1 MYKDIRLHGSLE
13 NSIEYY
19 AVAAGVDAHK
29 RYFFNLDQS
38 TESELRFFSANNE
51 FVIGTKGITHRGN
64 GGSFCEY
71 MFGVDQPLTDM
82 AKGDVINRLVLYGTH
97 FDQKAGALRFS
108 DRTDGTLS
116 YDKIFFDGNAV
127 TNYFF
132 FLHTEMNFGASVH
145 DQQEFIL
152 RNLGKT
158 LKRSLAIGNS
168 DDNRIISDILGNIGM
183 DGIQLFLFKLINTRH
198 EEYRNAFQTLY
209 FRSKRIAD
217 EEFAQLTDLAVRNG
231 IDRYQQERIRIDVM
245 YKHPDNRRIVDEY
258 RNILCSCNIRG
269 EINRLENARLTR
281 LKTLS
286 VRNKIPGALFYTL
299 DELLRKD
306 RKLIETEESDYI
318 SETRQILEG
327 LFFSERQIESHVDRE
342 DMLKLLH
349 AKKMAAE
356 HRNHSFEEI
365 LLDASKACDENIRDG
380 ADISLL
386 EEFSYI
392 ITYLDRYDTTSQ
404 VINQLAFME
413 NVRISEEMLRSILG
427 NKKEFD
433 TLKPSLFNSLFIDGI
448 LENKY
453 LGNYGRKKLST
464 LVRGLDDVE
473 SGKRLSGDVLDQLQ
487 AIDREE
493 QLFLILLR
501 HVRERIRNFYSK
513 FNTKADQAALKR
525 EVTDELQA
533 KKLLKGEIN
542 SDLFSE
548 TILAIQKEAIY
559 LHNLLPLIIAEKDIS
574 LREDFLDNS
583 GLDRF
588 YVEELELEYFEL
600 NGLPLDDLY
609 QIRKGLN

>member
-1 MYKDIRLHGSLE
+1 MYKDIRLHGTLD
-13 NSIEYY
+13 NRVEYY
-19 AVAAGVDAHK
+19 AVAAGIDAHK
-29 RYFFNLDQS
+29 RYFFNVDHS
-38 TESELRFFSANNE
+38 NESEIRFFSASNE
-51 FVIGTKGITHRGN
+51 FVIGQNGIRHRGN

-97 FDQKAGALRFS
+97 YDQKAGALRFS
-108 DRTDGTLS
+108 DRTDGSLTF
-116 YDKIFFDGNAV
+116 DKIFFDGNAV

-132 FLHTEMNFGASVH
+132 FIHLNNLSPHVKE
-145 DQQEFIL
+145 QQEFIL
-152 RNLGKT
+152 RKLGKS
-158 LKRSLAIGNS
+158 LKRSIAIGIG
-168 DDNRIISDILGNIGM
+168 DDNSIINDIMANIGAP
-183 DGIQLFLFKLINTRH
+183 DLQLFLFKLINTRH

-209 FRSKRIAD
+209 FRNKRIAD
-217 EEFAQLTDLAVRNG
+217 EEFAQLTEIAAKND

-245 YKHPDNRRIVDEY
+245 YKHHDNRRIVDEY
-258 RNILCSCNIRG
+258 RNILCSCNIKG

-306 RKLIETEESDYI
+306 RKLVELEESDYI

-327 LFFSERQIESHVDRE
+327 LFFGERQIESKVDRD

-349 AKKMAAE
+349 AKKKATE

-413 NVRISEEMLRSILG
+413 NIRFSDDMLRSILG

-433 TLKPSLFNSLFIDGI
+433 SLRANLFNELFIDGI
-448 LENKY
+448 LDNKY
-453 LGNYGRKKLST
+453 LGNYGRRKLMT
-464 LVRGLDDVE
+464 LVKGMEELESGLTRSDDVLE
-473 SGKRLSGDVLDQLQ
+473 QLKS
-487 AIDREE
+487 IDREE
-493 QLFLILLR
+493 QLFLVLLS

-513 FNTKADQAALKR
+513 FSTKADQIALKK
-525 EVTDELQA
+525 EVTEELLA
-533 KKLLKGEIN
+533 KKLIKGEIN
-542 SDLFSE
+542 SELFSE
-548 TILAIQKEAIY
+548 TILTIQKEAIY
-559 LHNLLPLIIAEKDIS
+559 LHNLLPQIIVERDIA

-600 NGLPLDDLY
+600 NSLPLEELY

>member
-1 MYKDIRLHGSLE
+1 MYKDIRLHGSQE
-13 NSIEYY
+13 NRIEYY

-29 RYFFNLDQS
+29 RYFFNLDHS
-38 TESELRFFSANNE
+38 SDEELRFFSANNE
-51 FVIGTKGITHRGN
+51 FVIGSHGIRHSGN

-82 AKGDVINRLVLYGTH
+82 AKGDVINRLVMYGTH
-97 FDQKAGALRFS
+97 FDQKAGSLKFS
-108 DRTDGTLS
+108 DRTDGSLS

-132 FLHTEMNFGASVH
+132 FLHTEALGSSVKE
-145 DQQEFIL
+145 QQELIL
-152 RNLGKT
+152 RRLGKS
-158 LKRSLAIGNS
+158 LKRSLAIGCGN
-168 DDNRIISDILGNIGM
+168 DNRIIADIITSIG
-183 DGIQLFLFKLINTRH
+183 IPEVQLFLFKLINTRH
-198 EEYRNAFQTLY
+198 EEYRNAFQSLY

-217 EEFAQLTDLAVRNG
+217 DEFAQLTELAVRNG

-306 RKLIETEESDYI
+306 RKLVEMEESDYI

-327 LFFSERQIESHVDRE
+327 LFFGERQIESRVDRE

-349 AKKMAAE
+349 AKKKAAE

-433 TLKPSLFNSLFIDGI
+433 SLKPDLFNSLFIEGI

-453 LGNYGRKKLST
+453 LGNYGRKKLNT
-464 LVRGLDDVE
+464 LVRGLEDVE
-473 SGKRLSGDVLDQLQ
+473 TGKRLSAEVLDQLQ
-487 AIDREE
+487 TIDREE
-493 QLFLILLR
+493 QLFLLLLC

-513 FNTKADQAALKR
+513 FTTKADQIALKR
-525 EVTDELQA
+525 EVTEELQA
-533 KKLLKGEIN
+533 KKRLKGEISN
-542 SDLFSE
+542 ELFNE
-548 TILAIQKEAIY
+548 IILTIHKEAIY
-559 LHNLLPLIIAEKDIS
+559 LHNLLPNIISGKDIS

-600 NGLPLDDLY
+600 NNLPLDELY

>member
-38 TESELRFFSANNE
+38 NDAELRFFSANNE
-51 FVIGTKGITHRGN
+51 FVIGKKGVTHRGN

-82 AKGDVINRLVLYGTH
+82 AKGDVINRLVMYGTH
-97 FDQKAGALRFS
+97 FDQKAGALKFS
-108 DRTDGTLS
+108 DRTDGSLS

-127 TNYFF
+127 ANYFF
-132 FLHTEMNFGASVH
+132 FIHAENFAPTVRE
-145 DQQEFIL
+145 QQELIL
-152 RNLGKT
+152 RRLGKS
-158 LKRSLAIGNS
+158 LKRSLAIGGG
-168 DDNRIISDILGNIGM
+168 DDNRIIADILGNIGLE
-183 DGIQLFLFKLINTRH
+183 GVQLFLFKLINTRH
-198 EEYRNAFQTLY
+198 EEYRNAFQSLY

-217 EEFAQLTDLAVRNG
+217 DEFAQLTDLANRNE

-306 RKLIETEESDYI
+306 RKLVETEESDYI

-327 LFFSERQIESHVDRE
+327 LFFSERQIESRVDRE
-342 DMLKLLH
+342 DMLKLLR

-356 HRNHSFEEI
+356 HRNHGFEEI

-433 TLKPSLFNSLFIDGI
+433 TLRHDLFNSLFIEGI
-448 LENKY
+448 MENKY
-453 LGNYGRKKLST
+453 LGKYGRRKLST
-464 LVRGLDDVE
+464 LVQGLEDVE
-473 SGKRLSGDVLDQLQ
+473 TGKRLSADVLDQLQ

-493 QLFLILLR
+493 QLFLVLLR

-513 FNTKADQAALKR
+513 FNTKADQASLKR
-525 EVTDELQA
+525 EVTDELHT

-542 SDLFSE
+542 DDLFNE
-548 TILAIQKEAIY
+548 TILTIQKEAIY
-559 LHNLLPLIIAEKDIS
+559 LHNLLPMIIAEKDIS

-600 NGLPLDDLY
+600 NDLPLDDLY
-609 QIRKGLN
+609 QIRKGLS

>member
-38 TESELRFFSANNE
+38 SESELRFFSANNE
-51 FVIGTKGITHRGN
+51 FVIGSQGISHRGN

-82 AKGDVINRLVLYGTH
+82 AKGDVINRLVMYGTH
-97 FDQKAGALRFS
+97 YDNKAGALKFG

-116 YDKIFFDGNAV
+116 HDKIFFDGNAV

-132 FLHTEMNFGASVH
+132 FLHTDTLSPSIQE
-145 DQQEFIL
+145 QQETIL
-152 RNLGKT
+152 RRLGKA
-158 LKRSLAIGNS
+158 LKRSLAIGNGN
-168 DDNRIISDILGNIGM
+168 DNRIISEILGNIDMQGV
-183 DGIQLFLFKLINTRH
+183 QLFLFKLINTRH
-198 EEYRNAFQTLY
+198 EEYRNLFQSLY

-217 EEFAQLTDLAVRNG
+217 EEFALLTDLATRNN

-258 RNILCSCNIRG
+258 RNILCSCNIKG

-306 RKLIETEESDYI
+306 RKMVETEESDYI

-356 HRNHSFEEI
+356 HRNHGFEEI

-413 NVRISEEMLRSILG
+413 NVRISEEMIRSILG

-433 TLKPSLFNSLFIDGI
+433 SLRQNLFNGLFIDGI
-448 LENKY
+448 MENKY
-453 LGNYGRKKLST
+453 LGNYGRKKLVT
-464 LVRGLDDVE
+464 LIRGLDDVE
-473 SGKRLSGDVLDQLQ
+473 GGRRLSADVLDQLL

-513 FNTKADQAALKR
+513 FNTRADQAALKR
-525 EVTDELQA
+525 EVTDELHA

-542 SDLFSE
+542 NELFNE
-548 TILAIQKEAIY
+548 TILTIQKEAIY
-559 LHNLLPLIIAEKDIS
+559 LHNLLPQIIAEKDIS

>member
-13 NSIEYY
+13 NKIEYY
-19 AVAAGVDAHK
+19 AIAAGVDAHK

-38 TESELRFFSANNE
+38 SDAELRFFSTNNE
-51 FVIGTKGITHRGN
+51 LVIDQQGIKHRGN

-97 FDQKAGALRFS
+97 YDQKAGALIFS
-108 DRTDGTLS
+108 DRTDGTLT

-132 FLHTEMNFGASVH
+132 FIHSSSFNEAVKK
-145 DQQEFIL
+145 QQELIL
-152 RNLGKT
+152 RRLGKI
-158 LKRSLAIGNS
+158 LKRSIAIGNG
-168 DDNRIISDILGNIGM
+168 DDNRIIAEISANIALG
-183 DGIQLFLFKLINTRH
+183 DLQLFLFKLTNTRH
-198 EEYRNAFQTLY
+198 ELYRNAFQTLY
-209 FRSKRIAD
+209 FRTKRIAD
-217 EEFAQLTDLAVRNG
+217 DEFAQLSELALIND

-258 RNILCSCNIRG
+258 RNILCTCNLRG
-269 EINRLENARLTR
+269 EINRLDNARLTR

-306 RKLIETEESDYI
+306 RKLVEISESDYI

-327 LFFSERQIESHVDRE
+327 LFFGDRQIESHVDRE
-342 DMLKLLH
+342 DMLKLLR
-349 AKKMAAE
+349 AKKESSE
-356 HRNHSFEEI
+356 HRNHTFEEL

-413 NVRISEEMLRSILG
+413 NIRIGEDMLRSILG

-433 TLKPSLFNSLFIDGI
+433 ALQHNLFNTLFIEGV

-453 LGNYGRKKLST
+453 LGNYGRRKLNT
-464 LVRGLDDVE
+464 LVRGLEEIE
-473 SGKRLSGDVLDQLQ
+473 SGDIKSPEVIEQLK

-493 QLFLILLR
+493 QIFIILLQ

-513 FNTKADQAALKR
+513 FTTKADQQTLKR
-525 EVTDELQA
+525 ELTDELIA
-533 KKLLKGEIN
+533 KKLISGEIN
-542 SDLFSE
+542 DELFSE
-548 TILAIQKEAIY
+548 TILTIQKEAIY
-559 LHNLLPLIIAEKDIS
+559 LHNLLPQIIAERSVS

-600 NGLPLDDLY
+600 NDLPLDDLY

>member
-13 NSIEYY
+13 NKIEYY
-19 AVAAGVDAHK
+19 AIAAGVDAHK

-38 TESELRFFSANNE
+38 NDAELRFFSTNNE
-51 FVIGTKGITHRGN
+51 FVINQQGIKHRGN

-97 FDQKAGALRFS
+97 YDQKAGVLRFS
-108 DRTDGTLS
+108 DRTDGTLT

-132 FLHTEMNFGASVH
+132 FLHSDSLNEAVKK
-145 DQQEFIL
+145 QQELIL
-152 RNLGKT
+152 RRLGKI
-158 LKRSLAIGNS
+158 LKRSIAIGNG
-168 DDNRIISDILGNIGM
+168 DDNRIIAEINSSAALEDL
-183 DGIQLFLFKLINTRH
+183 QLFLFKLTNTRH
-198 EEYRNAFQTLY
+198 ELYRNAFQTLY
-209 FRSKRIAD
+209 FRAKRIAD
-217 EEFAQLTDLAVRNG
+217 DDFAQLAELAQLNH

-245 YKHPDNRRIVDEY
+245 YRHPDNRRIVDEY
-258 RNILCSCNIRG
+258 RNILCTCNLRG
-269 EINRLENARLTR
+269 EINSLDNARLTR

-306 RKLIETEESDYI
+306 RKLVEISESDYI

-327 LFFSERQIESHVDRE
+327 LFFGERQIESHVDRD

-349 AKKMAAE
+349 AKKESSE
-356 HRNHSFEEI
+356 HRNHTFEEL

-413 NVRISEEMLRSILG
+413 NIRISEDMLRSILG

-433 TLKPSLFNSLFIDGI
+433 ALQHNLFTTLFIEGV

-453 LGNYGRKKLST
+453 LGNYGRRKLNT
-464 LVRGLDDVE
+464 LVRGLEEIEAGGVKSPE
-473 SGKRLSGDVLDQLQ
+473 VIEQLK

-493 QLFLILLR
+493 QIFLILLQ

-513 FNTKADQAALKR
+513 FTTKADQQILKR
-525 EVTDELQA
+525 ELTDELLS
-533 KKLLKGEIN
+533 KKLIKGEIN
-542 SDLFSE
+542 NELFSE
-548 TILAIQKEAIY
+548 TILTIQKEAIY
-559 LHNLLPLIIAEKDIS
+559 LHNLLPQIIAEKSIS

-600 NGLPLDDLY
+600 NDLPLDDLY

>member
-13 NSIEYY
+13 NEIEYY
-19 AVAAGVDAHK
+19 AIAAGVDAHK

-38 TESELRFFSANNE
+38 NDAELRFFSTNNE
-51 FVIGTKGITHRGN
+51 FVINQQGIKHRGN

-97 FDQKAGALRFS
+97 YDQKAGVLRFS
-108 DRTDGTLS
+108 DRTDGTLT

-132 FLHTEMNFGASVH
+132 FLHSDSLNEAVKK
-145 DQQEFIL
+145 QQELIL
-152 RNLGKT
+152 RRLGKI
-158 LKRSLAIGNS
+158 LKRSIAIGNG
-168 DDNRIISDILGNIGM
+168 DDNRIIAEINSSAALEDL
-183 DGIQLFLFKLINTRH
+183 QLFLFKLTNTRH
-198 EEYRNAFQTLY
+198 ELYRNAFQTLY
-209 FRSKRIAD
+209 FRAKRIAD
-217 EEFAQLTDLAVRNG
+217 DDFAQLAELAQLNH

-245 YKHPDNRRIVDEY
+245 YRHPDNRRIVDEY
-258 RNILCSCNIRG
+258 RNILCTCNLRG
-269 EINRLENARLTR
+269 EINSLDNARLTR

-306 RKLIETEESDYI
+306 RKLVEISESDYI

-327 LFFSERQIESHVDRE
+327 LFFGERQIESHVDRD

-349 AKKMAAE
+349 AKKESSE
-356 HRNHSFEEI
+356 HRNHTFEEL

-413 NVRISEEMLRSILG
+413 NIRISEDMLRSILG

-433 TLKPSLFNSLFIDGI
+433 ALQHNLFTTLFIEGV

-453 LGNYGRKKLST
+453 LGNYGRRKLNT
-464 LVRGLDDVE
+464 LVRGLEEIEAGGVKSPE
-473 SGKRLSGDVLDQLQ
+473 VIEQLK

-493 QLFLILLR
+493 QIFLILLQ

-513 FNTKADQAALKR
+513 FTTKADQQILKR
-525 EVTDELQA
+525 ELTDELLS
-533 KKLLKGEIN
+533 KKLIKGEIN
-542 SDLFSE
+542 NELFSE
-548 TILAIQKEAIY
+548 TILTIQKEAIY
-559 LHNLLPLIIAEKDIS
+559 LHNLLPQIIAEKSIS

-600 NGLPLDDLY
+600 NDLPLDDLY